1 MKSVTTV
8 SLSQVGSRRTW
19 SAREDMRLSRSHGKT
34 PCTLTVRIVFLA
46 LMPFQGAK
54 IGDQKSSM
62 QHYLGDGVRITVVR
76 TGIDCLRE
84 FAWGVFLLNSN
95 GGV

>member
-62 QHYLGDGVRITVVR
+62 QHYLGDGGEDNRCKNGNR
-76 TGIDCLRE
+76 LS
-84 FAWGVFLLNSN
+84 AGVCM
-95 GGV
+95 GRVPPK